1 MCYDSNEY
9 MKQNKTYD
17 ICKADDDDVEIAFLD
32 TNAVGAKAVADAT
45 KNDVTAIENFMMM
58 MMMTIQ

>member
-1 MCYDSNEY
+1 MCVNHNRCVTIPTNNTR
-9 MKQNKTYD
+9 NKTYD
-17 ICKADDDDVEIAFLD
+17 ICKADDDVIDAFLG

-58 MMMTIQ
+58 